1 MSLPLVALLAA
12 VLLTPPAAP
21 PLQGQPPSRA
31 ERDRTSILMKA
42 PKPGPGGFVGDPYP
56 LDVCIV
62 GNEPLGANA
71 VTVVLKDMADPL
83 QENRQ
88 IRFCCER
95 CVATFRAEPARYIA
109 ALDQAILERFDKDF
123 PLDRCI
129 VMLEETLDDDA
140 ERIVYAN
147 RVYRLCCRKCITNFQ
162 KQTER
167 YTQAYE
173 RMLAAKQR
181 AKYPLTTCV
190 VTGAALPEK
199 PFDLIIGARLVRLAD
214 ADAAKRFY
222 EDPARYLKAI
232 DDAK

>member
-1 MSLPLVALLAA
+1 MSLSLA
-12 VLLTPPAAP
+12 VLLASVLLAP
-21 PLQGQPPSRA
+21 PVSAPVQGQPPTKA

-56 LDVCIV
+56 LDICIV

-71 VTVVLKDMADPL
+71 VTVILKDMADPL
-83 QENRQ
+83 QEWRHM
-88 IRFCCER
+88 RFCCDT
-95 CVATFRAEPARYIA
+95 CVAKFRAEPAKYIA
-109 ALDQAILERFDKDF
+109 ALDKAIIERFDRDF

-129 VMLEETLDDDA
+129 VMIEETLDDDA
-140 ERIVYAN
+140 ERVVYAN

-181 AKYPLTTCV
+181 SEYPLKTCV
-190 VTGAALPEK
+190 VTGAPLPEK
-199 PFDLIIGARLVRLAD
+199 PFDLVIGARLVRLAD

-232 DDAK
+232 DEAK

>member
-1 MSLPLVALLAA
+1 
-12 VLLTPPAAP
+12 
-21 PLQGQPPSRA
+21 
-31 ERDRTSILMKA
+31 MKA

-88 IRFCCER
+88 IRFCCEQ
-95 CVATFRAEPARYIA
+95 CVAKFRAEPARYIA
-109 ALDQAILERFDKDF
+109 ALDQAIIERFDKDF
-123 PLDRCI
+123 PLDRCL

-167 YTQAYE
+167 YSQAYE

-181 AKYPLTTCV
+181 STYPLKTCV
-190 VTGAALPEK
+190 VTGASLPEK
-199 PFDLIIGARLVRLAD
+199 PYDLVIGARLVRLAD

-232 DDAK
+232 DDAR

>member
-1 MSLPLVALLAA
+1 MNLPLAALLAA
-12 VLLTPPAAP
+12 ALLTPPAP
-21 PLQGQPPSRA
+21 PPVQGQPPSRA

-62 GNEPLGANA
+62 DNEPLGANA
-71 VTVVLKDMADPL
+71 VTVVLTDMTDPL
-83 QENRQ
+83 QEHRQ
-88 IRFCCER
+88 VRFCCDA
-95 CVATFRAEPARYIA
+95 CATRFRADPARYIA
-109 ALDQAILERFDKDF
+109 ALDKAIIDRFDKDF

-129 VMLEETLDDDA
+129 VMVEERLDDDA
-140 ERIVYAN
+140 DRIVYAN

-167 YTQAYE
+167 YTVAYE
-173 RMLAAKQR
+173 RMVAAKQR

-190 VTGAALPEK
+190 VTGDPLPEK
-199 PFDLIIGARLVRLAD
+199 PFDLVIGARLVRLAD

-222 EDPARYLKAI
+222 EDPSRYLRML
-232 DDAK
+232 DAAQ